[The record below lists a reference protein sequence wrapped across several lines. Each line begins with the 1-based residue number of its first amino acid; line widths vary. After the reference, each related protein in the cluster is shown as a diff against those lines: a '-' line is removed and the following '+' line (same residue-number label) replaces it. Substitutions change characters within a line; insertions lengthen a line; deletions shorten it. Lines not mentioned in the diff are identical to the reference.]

1 MTPLLEIAGVTKAFG
16 GLAALDGLDLHVG
29 EGEIVSAIG
38 PNGAGKSTLFNVIT
52 GLYAPDAGDIKL
64 RGDSIVGRAPHQIT
78 KLGIGRTFQNVH
90 LFANMTVLE
99 NAMVGQ
105 HSRSKT
111 GVFGAIFHLPGTKA
125 EEEQIREQAKD
136 ALGFF
141 GTRLSGYRQDQP
153 AFVLSYAN
161 RRRLEMARAI
171 ATEPSLL
178 LLDEPTAGMNPSETL
193 ELRDNIRRMRD
204 EQRTPVLEL
213 RDVSSHYGLVSV
225 LRDVTMEIY
234 PGEMVCLLGGN
245 ASGKTTT
252 LKTILGYVTPTTGEV
267 AVDGEVVSGMPTV
280 EVVRRGVSMVPENR
294 RLFPNMTVDE
304 NLELGAYQQ
313 TDKAKIA
320 EDRDRVLEL
329 FPRVRE
335 RLKQKA
341 GTLSG
346 GEQQMVAMGRALM
359 ADPKVLLM
367 DEPSMGL
374 SPVLVDQVFEIIK
387 SIRALGRTVFVVEQN
402 ANMALSIADRGY
414 VIQTGQ
420 VVLADTAENLLA
432 NPLMREAYLG
442 EL

>member
-1 MTPLLEIAGVTKAFG
+1 M
-16 GLAALDGLDLHVG
+16 
-29 EGEIVSAIG
+29 S
-38 PNGAGKSTLFNVIT
+38 
-52 GLYAPDAGDIKL
+52 
-64 RGDSIVGRAPHQIT
+64 
-78 KLGIGRTFQNVH
+78 
-90 LFANMTVLE
+90 
-99 NAMVGQ
+99 
-105 HSRSKT
+105 
-111 GVFGAIFHLPGTKA
+111 
-125 EEEQIREQAKD
+125 
-136 ALGFF
+136 
-141 GTRLSGYRQDQP
+141 
-153 AFVLSYAN
+153 
-161 RRRLEMARAI
+161 
-171 ATEPSLL
+171 EP
-178 LLDEPTAGMNPSETL
+178 EPQT
-193 ELRDNIRRMRD
+193 D

-213 RDVSSHYGLVSV
+213 RDVSTHYGLVSV

-267 AVDGEVVSGMPTV
+267 AVDGAVVSGMPTV
-280 EVVRRGVSMVPENR
+280 EVVRRGISMVPENR

-320 EDRDRVLEL
+320 EDRERVLEL